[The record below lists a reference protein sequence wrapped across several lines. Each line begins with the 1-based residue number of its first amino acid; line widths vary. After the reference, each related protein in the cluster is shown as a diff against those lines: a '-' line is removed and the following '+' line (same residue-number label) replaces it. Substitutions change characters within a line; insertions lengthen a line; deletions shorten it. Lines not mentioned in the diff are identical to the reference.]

1 MNPKLK
7 AWINFL
13 TACVGAGLAAYVAAQ
28 SAGGN
33 EKAAVIAGVVAALA
47 SAHGQV
53 SDSPLEVPSVQTKPT
68 TSVTPTGS
76 VPIK

>member
-13 TACVGAGLAAYVAAQ
+13 TVCVGAGLAAYVAAQ

-33 EKAAVIAGVVAALA
+33 EKAAVIAGVVAQVRAA
-47 SAHGQV
+47 FSVGSKRTTEGQ
-53 SDSPLEVPSVQTKPT
+53 
-68 TSVTPTGS
+68 
-76 VPIK
+76 I